1 MPNAHFMSEPA
12 GEITK
17 TAKERL
23 KLRRPEVI
31 FNSVWCVMVIF
42 YCSYKKTFRA
52 LIVQQNDSGIF
63 LFFSPFQFHFK
74 CRYKKILDI
83 WKILDQSYKNE
94 LCWNVSMTENE
105 KLPKNYFFMFGPNLD
120 FLKFTEVQHSSVK
133 GNTGDLSRASLTMFF
148 VTLPLAF
155 FSITMKFAKSVAWLR
170 KKVLMIQK
178 QHF

>member
-1 MPNAHFMSEPA
+1 
-12 GEITK
+12 
-17 TAKERL
+17 
-23 KLRRPEVI
+23 
-31 FNSVWCVMVIF
+31 
-42 YCSYKKTFRA
+42 
-52 LIVQQNDSGIF
+52 
-63 LFFSPFQFHFK
+63 
-74 CRYKKILDI
+74 
-83 WKILDQSYKNE
+83 
-94 LCWNVSMTENE
+94 MTENE

-148 VTLPLAF
+148 ITLPLAF